1 MKVTRTLIEKYHKGD
16 CSPEESA
23 AVESW
28 LTDDHVDM
36 GTPAFTSDAA
46 RASMKQ
52 RIWQEVRP
60 VLPFYKRR
68 STILSAAAAVL
79 VLCLLRF
86 LPHNPASVDQ
96 SGDLNTPAFSIEFG
110 KESNA
115 TFNSEQGAINFCGTI
130 KIIPKKDIHLS
141 FHTTCTDGTTRTK
154 EIFFKEGEAYI
165 ALHYKDKESSEMLVI
180 NENMLFELPPMIKNQ
195 LSEQFKI

>member
-1 MKVTRTLIEKYHKGD
+1 MKVTRALIEKYHQGN
-16 CSPEESA
+16 CTPEENR

-36 GTPAFTSDAA
+36 GTPAFASDAA
-46 RASMKQ
+46 RSSMKQ

-68 STILSAAAAVL
+68 STIFSAAAAVL

-86 LPHNPASVDQ
+86 LPHTPSATDE
-96 SGDLNTPAFSIEFG
+96 SGDINTPGFTIELG
-110 KESNA
+110 KESKA
-115 TFNSEQGAINFCGTI
+115 TYDEGAINFCGTI

-154 EIFFKEGEAYI
+154 EINFKEGEAYI
-165 ALHYKDKESSEMLVI
+165 AMHYKDKESSEMLVI

>member
-1 MKVTRTLIEKYHKGD
+1 MKVTRALIEKYHKGD

-23 AVESW
+23 AVENW
-28 LTDDHVDM
+28 LTDDQVDM
-36 GTPAFTSDAA
+36 GSSAFASDAA
-46 RASMKQ
+46 RANMKQ
-52 RIWQEVRP
+52 QIWQEVRP
-60 VLPFYKRR
+60 ILPFYKKR
-68 STILSAAAAVL
+68 STILSAAAAVI

-86 LPHNPASVDQ
+86 LPHTPVAASD
-96 SGDLNTPAFSIEFG
+96 SNDINTPGFTIELG
-110 KESNA
+110 RESKA
-115 TFNSEQGAINFCGTI
+115 TCDESSVNFCGTI
-130 KIIPKKDIHLS
+130 KIIPKKNIHLS